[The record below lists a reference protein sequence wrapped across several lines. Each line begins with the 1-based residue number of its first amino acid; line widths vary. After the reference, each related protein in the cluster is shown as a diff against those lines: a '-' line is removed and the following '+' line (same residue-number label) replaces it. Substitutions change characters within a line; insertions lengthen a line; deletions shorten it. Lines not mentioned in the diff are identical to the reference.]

1 MSALPSSSDPTET
14 LRALLEEQIRQG
26 QDLQAILK
34 LLQERGPLREV
45 RLVRVQGDVSNS
57 VIVLGDDNLVLHD
70 GGWLARSWEEENLSE
85 EAAAQ
90 RYLEQAAQFYGRLR
104 FPLAAG
110 FSFDLSAL
118 YVPLPVLSPGGE
130 TLTPADG
137 WFVSS
142 RPRALLGGLG
152 QGKSTTLQHL
162 TWVYAARSGYFYPRE
177 GELLPFYLP
186 ARRLAQFWTAERD
199 LLSALAQAAA
209 RPYGRLD
216 FNPRLLSRLL
226 RRALEEGRAFILLD
240 ALDEYRAQESERLNF
255 FRSLAAE
262 WETEPFRRNPL
273 LVSSRPYRFLHL
285 FESFSLHRQPDL
297 RRLAFQLAKALWAD
311 SPLTEAELENRLE
324 RLEQALEMLHPL
336 ATPFYVTLFVLL
348 ACRAGD
354 FEENLRVL
362 TTLRRRAALL
372 EYFLHKTIEWERTK
386 EAAPSLDDSQALEAL
401 SLAAWRT
408 FASPVEQEQ
417 VSFAPSVEAAESA
430 QALAFWQQTG
440 LLEQDD
446 FGGGLHFPFAAFQ
459 AYGVARFLYLA
470 RRQGQEEAVRRLRQ
484 HLGQHPDWEEIWP
497 LLDGLEGRA
506 YARQPA

>member
-1 MSALPSSSDPTET
+1 MSAPPSSPDPTET
-14 LRALLEEQIRQG
+14 LRALLEAQIRQG

-45 RLVRVQGDVSNS
+45 RLVRVEGDVSNS
-57 VIVLGDDNLVLHD
+57 VIVLGNDNLVLKD
-70 GGWLARSWEEENLSE
+70 GGWLARIWEEENLSE
-85 EAAAQ
+85 EAAAR

-104 FPLAAG
+104 FPLATG

-130 TLTPADG
+130 ILAPADG

-162 TWVYAARSGYFYPRE
+162 TWVYAARPGYFYPRE

-186 ARRLAQFWTAERD
+186 ARRLAQFWSGERD
-199 LLSALAQAAA
+199 LASALAQAAA

-226 RRALEEGRAFILLD
+226 HPALQEGRAFVLLD
-240 ALDEYRAQESERLNF
+240 ALDEYRAPEAERLNF
-255 FRSLAAE
+255 FRSLVAQ
-262 WETEPFRRNPL
+262 WETEPFRRSPL

-297 RRLAFQLAKALWAD
+297 RRLAFQLAKALWAE
-311 SPLTEAELENRLE
+311 SPLTEAELENHLE
-324 RLEQALEMLHPL
+324 RLEQALETLHDL

-372 EYFLHKTIEWERTK
+372 EYFLRKTIEWERTK
-386 EAAPSLDDSQALEAL
+386 ETASPIDDSQALDAL
-401 SLAAWRT
+401 SLAAWQT
-408 FASPVEQEQ
+408 FASPAEQEQ
-417 VSFAPSVEAAESA
+417 VLFALSLDTASYA
-430 QALAFWQQTG
+430 QALTFWQQTG
-440 LLEQDD
+440 LIQEDD
-446 FGGGLHFPFAAFQ
+446 FGGEMHFPFAAFQ

-470 RRQGQEEAVRRLRQ
+470 RQHGQDEAVRRLRQ
-484 HLGQHPDWEEIWP
+484 RLSQHPDWEEIWP